1 MVSLAEKNYLMKPSD
16 IDQIEKILGIKFSD
30 RSLIEQAFTHKSKS
44 MSISKNNERLEFL
57 GDRVLGLVIAG
68 FLSNEYPKDAE
79 GVLDKKLASLV
90 NKETCSKI
98 ISSLKIDQFLSLSK
112 AQKQNKAGNR
122 KILGDLCESIIGA
135 VFLDKGFEHARKF
148 VLKIWKDNLKNTLNV
163 IIDPKTKLQ
172 EYSLKL
178 YKKLPIYKYI
188 SNSGPSHKPNFKVSV
203 SIEKSKSFS
212 AIGSSK
218 KIAETNAA
226 KKLIEYLNIK

>member
-1 MVSLAEKNYLMKPSD
+1 MKPSE

>member
-1 MVSLAEKNYLMKPSD
+1 MKPSD

-57 GDRVLGLVIAG
+57 GDRVLGLVIAS

>member
-1 MVSLAEKNYLMKPSD
+1 MKSSD

-148 VLKIWKDNLKNTLNV
+148 VLRIWKDNLKNTLNV

>member
-1 MVSLAEKNYLMKPSD
+1 MKPSD

-30 RSLIEQAFTHKSKS
+30 RSLLEQAFTHKSKS

-57 GDRVLGLVIAG
+57 GDRVLGLVIAS

>member
-1 MVSLAEKNYLMKPSD
+1 MKPSD

-30 RSLIEQAFTHKSKS
+30 RSLLEQAFTHKSKS

-57 GDRVLGLVIAG
+57 GDRVLGLVIAS

-122 KILGDLCESIIGA
+122 KILGDLCESIIGT

-148 VLKIWKDNLKNTLNV
+148 VLRIWKDNLKNTLNV

>member
-1 MVSLAEKNYLMKPSD
+1 MKPSD
-16 IDQIEKILGIKFSD
+16 IDQIEKIIGIKFSD